1 MQEKLLNKYSI
12 KQIGYYVK
20 SIEETA
26 EFFVKQLGSGP
37 FVDLGTN
44 PPASCTY
51 QGEEI
56 DLRSRCALGQLGD
69 MQIELIEVSS
79 EGPDPYKEI
88 GYGLNHYCIWADDV
102 DAVAEELAAIGVE
115 PAMVMISGQGLKVV
129 YFDTRELLGHYLEVN
144 APIDRMWQ
152 AVKMLTEN
160 SDGSTP
166 CVLGMEAM
174 MAAMKGNGAKPKLY
188 EGDLKD
194 YFKGRDFVHQVGFYA
209 PDWKKFAQEHHD
221 LFGSGPFY
229 HTTNTFGKLIY
240 RGEEV
245 DCSNLKFH
253 ACYGGW
259 GSHSIEVVQ
268 QEGDAPTMFTEG
280 NDMGEAGFNHI
291 HMFVEDL
298 EQAIE
303 ACEYNNIPIVTIG
316 YADVENALKKAAQTG
331 ADVEEI
337 KARASKPSFMVVDMR
352 EQFGCMV
359 QLIGPS
365 AKMIH
370 NLLISSRQG
379 WDGETDLFR
388 KLG

>member
-1 MQEKLLNKYSI
+1 MAEALPEGASARAKK
-12 KQIGYYVK
+12 GYDMKK
-20 SIEETA
+20 SMDRRD
-26 EFFVKQLGSGP
+26 FV
-37 FVDLGTN
+37 
-44 PPASCTY
+44 
-51 QGEEI
+51 
-56 DLRSRCALGQLGD
+56 ALGAAAALSSAVALVGCSTDAADAPAGD
-69 MQIELIEVSS
+69 A
-79 EGPDPYKEI
+79 EGA
-88 GYGLNHYCIWADDV
+88 ADAA
-102 DAVAEELAAIGVE
+102 DAVEKAPGVE
-115 PAMVMISGQGLKVV
+115 MREVIVTNAGDVVTTNAADTTPAK
-129 YFDTRELLGHYLEVN
+129 
-144 APIDRMWQ
+144 
-152 AVKMLTEN
+152 
-160 SDGSTP
+160 
-166 CVLGMEAM
+166 
-174 MAAMKGNGAKPKLY
+174 Y

-194 YFKGRDFVHQVGFYA
+194 YFKGRDFVHQIGFYA
-209 PDWKKFAQEHHD
+209 PDWKEFAQNHHD

-268 QEGDAPTMFTEG
+268 QEGDAPTMFTEA
-280 NDMGEAGFNHI
+280 NDLGEAGFNHI